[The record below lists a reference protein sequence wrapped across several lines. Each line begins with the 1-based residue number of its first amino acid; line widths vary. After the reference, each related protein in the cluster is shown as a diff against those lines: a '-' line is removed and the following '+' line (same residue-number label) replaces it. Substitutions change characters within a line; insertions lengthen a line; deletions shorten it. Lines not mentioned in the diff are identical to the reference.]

1 MILKDVAGRVIFPSQ
16 ILGLAVVP
24 VGKTPARDADTRPD
38 VATHALV
45 VDVFDPYVCP
55 DTNAL
60 YKSPRYAVLA
70 WFDDE
75 AIANE
80 RLNALLRGYQFSD
93 THYRMFFTGE
103 VRVVAR

>member
-1 MILKDVAGRVIFPSQ
+1 MILKDIAGRLIFPAQ
-16 ILGLAVVP
+16 ILGLAVIP
-24 VGKTPARDADTRPD
+24 FGKTPARDADTRPD

-55 DTNAL
+55 DTSAL
-60 YKSPRYAVLA
+60 HQSKRYAVLA

-80 RLNALLRGYQFSD
+80 RLNTLLQGYQFSD
-93 THYRMFFTGE
+93 TRYRMFFAGE
-103 VRVVAR
+103 VRVGA